1 MVEQT
6 PVAVNEK
13 KLLVQAAKKKE
24 KKNHAKFV
32 KYKWVQNKV
41 ILYIASQSLLQK
53 PKSQEP

>member
-6 PVAVNEK
+6 HAAVNE
-13 KLLVQAAKKKE
+13 KLLVQAAKKK
-24 KKNHAKFV
+24 KKNRAKFV

-53 PKSQEP
+53 PKFQEP